1 MTTLTDTRQGR
12 ATRTAQRPSS
22 RRHENRPARRWWKT
36 AIGVVL
42 TAIMLFPVYWMVNVS
57 LTARGSIRDA
67 DLYPKDFTLDHYR
80 VVLHDQLPYLG
91 TSLVVGVGTVVVT
104 LLISAPAAFALSKL
118 FVPGRRTLNFL
129 LIVAQMIPAVVMALG
144 FYTIYSNLGIL
155 DTLPGLILADSTIAV
170 PFGVMLFAAFMTGIP
185 RELLQAAQIDGASS
199 WRTFRS
205 VILPISRN
213 AAVTVGLF
221 AFLWAWSDFLFAS
234 TLNRDGGRL
243 RPITMG
249 IYDYIGSQNQEWGP
263 MMATAVMA
271 SIPAAILL
279 VVAQK
284 YVAAGVTAGA
294 VKD

>member
-1 MTTLTDTRQGR
+1 MAAVTEHRVR
-12 ATRTAQRPSS
+12 RT
-22 RRHENRPARRWWKT
+22 WWKT

-42 TAIMLFPVYWMVNVS
+42 TALMLFPVYWMVNVS
-57 LTARGSIRDA
+57 LTARGSIRDG

-91 TSLVVGVGTVVVT
+91 TSMLVGIGTVAVT

-129 LIVAQMIPAVVMALG
+129 LIVAQMVPAVVMALG
-144 FYTIYSNLGIL
+144 FYTIYTNLGIL
-155 DTLPGLILADSTIAV
+155 DTVPGLILADSTIAV
-170 PFGVMLFAAFMTGIP
+170 PFGVMLFAAFMAGIP
-185 RELLQAAQIDGASS
+185 RELMQAAQIDGASQ

-205 VILPISRN
+205 VVLPVSRN
-213 AAVTVGLF
+213 AAVTVALF

-234 TLNRDGGRL
+234 TLNRGGGKL

>member
-1 MTTLTDTRQGR
+1 MAALTEHRVR
-12 ATRTAQRPSS
+12 RT
-22 RRHENRPARRWWKT
+22 WWKT
-36 AIGVVL
+36 AIGVTL
-42 TAIMLFPVYWMVNVS
+42 TALMLFPVYWMVNVS
-57 LTARGSIRDA
+57 LTARGSIRDG

-91 TSLVVGVGTVVVT
+91 TSMVVGIGTVVVT

-118 FVPGRRTLNFL
+118 VLPGRRTLSFL
-129 LIVAQMIPAVVMALG
+129 LIVAQMVPAVVMALG
-144 FYTIYSNLGIL
+144 FYTIYTDLGIL
-155 DTLPGLILADSTIAV
+155 DTVPGLILADSTIAV
-170 PFGVMLFAAFMTGIP
+170 PFAVMLFAAFMTGIP
-185 RELLQAAQIDGASS
+185 RELLQAAQIDGASQ

-205 VILPISRN
+205 VVLPVSRN
-213 AAVTVGLF
+213 AAVTVALF

-234 TLNRDGGRL
+234 TLNRGGGHL

-263 MMATAVMA
+263 MMATAVLA